1 MSRRT
6 LRIGVGV
13 AAVILLFVVWFAL
26 QAYPLGHPGKLVVV
40 TVNTGDSM
48 STVTG
53 ELHAKG
59 VIASTFAFDIDT
71 SLFGPRTV
79 RAGSYQIAQNSSFSH
94 VRSVLSGGPNVDVV
108 SVIPGLTLHEVAD
121 TLATDRG
128 AAFAE
133 SFLAATA
140 QLAGSSP
147 YHPDLRPPALSGKN
161 ENVNAFE
168 GLIGVGQYLV
178 TPTETPGELADKMAA
193 GFDAEAASVGFS
205 PTTSVNGLNA
215 YQLLTAASIVV
226 REGYYP
232 SNMPQVA
239 RVIFNRLQR
248 GGSLQMDS
256 TIKYPLGLDAGGV
269 TTAMLQIASPYN
281 SYLSAGLT
289 PTPIC
294 SVSTA
299 ALGAVLHAPPGNWLY
314 FVVVTKSGREAFA
327 ATYAGQ
333 LANERLAQKNGVG

>member
-1 MSRRT
+1 M
-6 LRIGVGV
+6 
-13 AAVILLFVVWFAL
+13 
-26 QAYPLGHPGKLVVV
+26 
-40 TVNTGDSM
+40 
-48 STVTG
+48 
-53 ELHAKG
+53 
-59 VIASTFAFDIDT
+59 
-71 SLFGPRTV
+71 
-79 RAGSYQIAQNSSFSH
+79 
-94 VRSVLSGGPNVDVV
+94 
-108 SVIPGLTLHEVAD
+108 IPGLTLHEVAD

-226 REGYYP
+226 REGYYLRTCP
-232 SNMPQVA
+232 RWRA
-239 RVIFNRLQR
+239 
-248 GGSLQMDS
+248 
-256 TIKYPLGLDAGGV
+256 
-269 TTAMLQIASPYN
+269 
-281 SYLSAGLT
+281 
-289 PTPIC
+289 
-294 SVSTA
+294 
-299 ALGAVLHAPPGNWLY
+299 
-314 FVVVTKSGREAFA
+314 
-327 ATYAGQ
+327 
-333 LANERLAQKNGVG
+333 